1 MGMFDEIKDKAAKL
15 AADHPEM
22 VEKVSDTVIEKA
34 GDAAD
39 SATGGKHSDHI
50 TTAQQKADEAIGG

>member
-15 AADHPEM
+15 AADNPEM

-39 SATGGKHSDHI
+39 SATGGKYSDHI
-50 TTAQQKADEAIGG
+50 TTAQDKADEALGG